1 MVSLD
6 VYSAFADQQKHN
18 LMQSARVSR
27 DLNMVKKVFRKK
39 DPDSFVLFT
48 WLQWHLSP
56 GSWRKFD
63 KSRSVID
70 SSSRLTME

>member
-6 VYSAFADQQKHN
+6 VYSAYADQQKHN

-27 DLNMVKKVFRKK
+27 DLMLVKKIFRKK
-39 DPDSFVLFT
+39 NPDSFDLFT
-48 WLQWHLSP
+48 WLQCHLSP
-56 GSWRKFD
+56 GSRRKFD

>member
-18 LMQSARVSR
+18 LMQSAQVSR
-27 DLNMVKKVFRKK
+27 DLNTVKKVFRKK

-48 WLQWHLSP
+48 WLQWHLPP
-56 GSWRKFD
+56 GSWRNLD
-63 KSRSVID
+63 KSRSVMD
-70 SSSRLTME
+70 PSSRLTME